1 MKYIQ
6 AADVLYGL
14 LLIDSVDKVKIK
26 VNDFECNAETVSLGN
41 WYIQK
46 NINYLYMQKMN
57 LKTFGMNIW

>member
-41 WYIQK
+41 
-46 NINYLYMQKMN
+46 
-57 LKTFGMNIW
+57 